1 MDTAL
6 VVETAR
12 GSDPALQRWVPDL
25 ARLRIAVFR
34 EFPYLYDGDLDYE
47 QNYLTTY
54 TDCPDSIAVRVRDGD
69 RVVGASTGLPLA
81 AESEE
86 FQAPFLDAGID
97 VEQVFYCGESVL
109 LPAYRGRG
117 LYRQFFAAREAHAR
131 SLRGIRLMAL
141 CGVVR
146 PPDHPRRPA
155 DYAPL
160 DAVWERFGYRRRTDL
175 TTTYTW
181 QDLDEAAPS
190 PKTMLFWTKRLVDT
204 PR

>member
-1 MDTAL
+1 MEAGL
-6 VVETAR
+6 VVETTH
-12 GSDPALQRWVPDL
+12 GCDPEMRQWVPDL

-47 QNYLTTY
+47 EKYLSIY

-109 LPAYRGRG
+109 LPDYRGRG

-131 SLRGIRLMAL
+131 RLRGIRTMAL

-146 PPDHPRRPA
+146 PMDHPRRPP
-155 DYAPL
+155 DYQPL
-160 DAVWERFGYRRRTDL
+160 DAVWKKFGYRQRSDL
-175 TTTYTW
+175 TTAYTW
-181 QDLDEAAPS
+181 QDLDEAAPG
-190 PKTMLFWTKRLVDT
+190 PKKMLFWVKPL
-204 PR
+204 